1 MAFNIMKNKVVA
13 LVPMRHSSERVP
25 GKNYRSF
32 AGKPL
37 FHYITKTLLDCP
49 LVTKIVINTDSKTIT
64 DDLSKNFPSVEIIER
79 PDNLRNGDIPM
90 NDIIL
95 HDLSKIDSDF
105 FLQTHSTNPLLQTG
119 TITMAIQKFFESYP
133 DKDSLFSVSKFQ
145 KRLWN
150 GSAKAVNHNPLILIR
165 TQDLEPLYEENSC
178 IYIFSKK
185 NMEKSKNRIGA
196 KPVIFEI
203 SKIESL
209 DIDDEEDFIITEN
222 IYKSLKQQNS

>member
-1 MAFNIMKNKVVA
+1 MKNKVVA
-13 LVPMRHSSERVP
+13 LVPMRHNSERVT

-37 FHYITKTLLDCP
+37 FHYITKTLLDCH
-49 LVTKIVINTDSKTIT
+49 LISKVVIDTDSKIIT
-64 DDLSKNFPSVEIIER
+64 DYVSKFFPQVEIIER
-79 PDNLRNGDIPM
+79 PDNLRDGNTPM

-95 HDLSKIDSDF
+95 HDLSKIDSDL
-105 FLQTHSTNPLLQTG
+105 FLQTHSTNPLLQTD
-119 TITMAIQKFFESYP
+119 TITRAIQKFFESYP

-150 GSAKAVNHNPLILIR
+150 GSAKAVNHNPSVLIR

-185 NMEKSKNRIGA
+185 NMEKFKNRIGA

-222 IYKSLKQQNS
+222 IYKSLNQQNS